1 MPVVMDDSVDCD
13 NDDDTPTMET
23 LSVSQNTR
31 DNNNNNNNSSLGSR
45 SNSMI
50 PHENDR
56 HPQYRPSPTALAFFQ
71 ALDQQTEQQQQAS
84 SSTSTATMT
93 SLIQKPKASPW
104 IQKQIQ
110 TLGWRNRYSQSDD
123 YPLTIETT
131 STTTT
136 SIKFHVRQVQ
146 RGEIDDTYGTGATV
160 WPASMVLIKY
170 LQRHATTKF
179 GHYGTSSQ
187 PRTILD
193 LGTGTGI
200 TTIAAAVLWGSPQPQ
215 QQQPQP
221 HVHIVCTD
229 GDPNVVSL
237 ARENVTRAATEI
249 QAQLQNHVDPS
260 PNHHHQIDP
269 TTTDANDRSAN
280 RSDGGDDRKT
290 NQTTTT
296 TLDGLPLSSTGTDRQ
311 HHVVAAADP
320 DEVILIRQC
329 TIEIQQYWWGT
340 GTIHSKVIPIN
351 NDNENEHCQN
361 SLSHC
366 FDMILVSDCVLPK
379 LYPIEPLIEAI
390 DQMLGQRRCDPKPVA
405 VLSYEYRYYPLYDPK
420 QHVTELCAQHQL
432 RLEVVPASEHDPVY
446 SVPNDI
452 EIWHIYRV

>member
-1 MPVVMDDSVDCD
+1 MPVVVDDSVDGD
-13 NDDDTPTMET
+13 NDDDTVAVPTMET

-31 DNNNNNNNSSLGSR
+31 DNNNNNNNNSSLGSR

-50 PHENDR
+50 PHENDH

-110 TLGWRNRYSQSDD
+110 TLGWRNRYSQTDD

-179 GHYGTSSQ
+179 GHYPGTSSQ

-215 QQQPQP
+215 Q

-269 TTTDANDRSAN
+269 TTTDASDRSAN
-280 RSDGGDDRKT
+280 RRDVGDDRKT

-420 QHVTELCAQHQL
+420 QYVTELCAQHQL